1 LADDTPSWKPQAFSY
16 DVLDCQMGIRFPIAK
31 LMDFA
36 NQAESLENDP
46 NPFALVTL
54 AHLQTRATRKDP
66 QARFEAKWKLIQLLF
81 RRGWARQSILDLL
94 YVLDWMMKLPDYL
107 SVQLWQNV
115 ETLEQEKRMAYVSS
129 FERIATEKGMQE
141 GMLQGMLQGEALALQ
156 KLLTKRFG
164 AVAPAIAVQIE
175 AADQS
180 QIGVWFDRA
189 IDAPSLDAVFGDTP
203 PPPH

>member
-1 LADDTPSWKPQAFSY
+1 
-16 DVLDCQMGIRFPIAK
+16 
-31 LMDFA
+31 
-36 NQAESLENDP
+36 
-46 NPFALVTL
+46 
-54 AHLQTRATRKDP
+54 LQTRATRKDP

-129 FERIATEKGMQE
+129 FERIATEKGMQKGIQA
-141 GMLQGMLQGEALALQ
+141 GMQQGMQQGIQAGMLQGEALALQ

-164 AVAPAIAVQIE
+164 AVAPAVAVQIE
-175 AADQS
+175 AADLS

-189 IDAPSLDAVFGDTP
+189 IDAPSLGAVFGDTP
-203 PPPH
+203 PPSH

>member
-1 LADDTPSWKPQAFSY
+1 
-16 DVLDCQMGIRFPIAK
+16 
-31 LMDFA
+31 
-36 NQAESLENDP
+36 
-46 NPFALVTL
+46 
-54 AHLQTRATRKDP
+54 
-66 QARFEAKWKLIQLLF
+66 
-81 RRGWARQSILDLL
+81 
-94 YVLDWMMKLPDYL
+94 
-107 SVQLWQNV
+107 
-115 ETLEQEKRMAYVSS
+115 MAYVSS
-129 FERIATEKGMQE
+129 FERIATEKGMQA
-141 GMLQGMLQGEALALQ
+141 GMQQGIQAGMQKGMLQGEALALQ